1 MLIVATAWFVINNT
15 QQTILESYRNF
26 GNMLAQTF
34 SIEASEFIVNYN
46 DKASRDKFISHVE
59 NIVTNSEDIASI
71 SYMDA
76 AGKVLYS
83 SDLAG
88 FSAADNTSRSIRVS
102 LPLTIENAHG
112 KQVVGSIQLGLTG
125 HTMNIV
131 GKATRN
137 LMIVVFT
144 IAWMLSIAAVFIN
157 TMLIIRQIK
166 LLSEGVKKILQAN
179 LGYLK

>member
-1 MLIVATAWFVINNT
+1 MLISHCPRFVINNT
-15 QQTILESYRNF
+15 SEPSLKVTKILKS
-26 GNMLAQTF
+26 LAQTF

-102 LPLTIENAHG
+102 LPLTIEMLL
-112 KQVVGSIQLGLTG
+112 KQVVGSIQLGLT
-125 HTMNIV
+125 
-131 GKATRN
+131 AT
-137 LMIVVFT
+137 
-144 IAWMLSIAAVFIN
+144 
-157 TMLIIRQIK
+157 
-166 LLSEGVKKILQAN
+166 
-179 LGYLK
+179 